1 MGIKAP
7 LVKIYDTAEDRMDT
21 ALGNK
26 ISNDKIRMWQ
36 CIRVAR
42 NDYEKNECHG
52 YYEPTTKGYTDSF
65 DKWVKETCGMEIFF
79 DETGYISGRVDIVD
93 EAKYAWCLLKYK

>member
-7 LVKIYDTAEDRMDT
+7 LVKIYDTAKDRMDT

-52 YYEPTTKGYTDSF
+52 YYEPTTEKFIKWLAENWGIKIHLAQDGYNLSHQF
-65 DKWVKETCGMEIFF
+65 DIIAE
-79 DETGYISGRVDIVD
+79 D
-93 EAKYAWCLLKYK
+93 KYTMFMLKYS